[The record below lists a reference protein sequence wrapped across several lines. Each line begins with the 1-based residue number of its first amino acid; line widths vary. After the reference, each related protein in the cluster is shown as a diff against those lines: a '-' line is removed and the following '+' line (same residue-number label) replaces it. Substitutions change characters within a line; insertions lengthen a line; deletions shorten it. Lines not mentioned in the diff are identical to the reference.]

1 MKPDEKKKQ
10 EDAQHTLELHTD
22 NVMILEHDLEKL
34 HKELGSLVGL
44 LQRQME
50 EIDVPFVKAR
60 SAYERAQ
67 RQYERA
73 QKIFFQEEQAFRHS
87 HDIYD
92 RKKASLQRDTDQK
105 RRTLEEA
112 IKKKE
117 NDVRIEK
124 MKVQNAQRGID
135 DLERR

>member
-1 MKPDEKKKQ
+1 MKIDDKKRD
-10 EDAQHTLELHTD
+10 DAQHNLELHTD
-22 NVMILEHDLEKL
+22 NVMILERDLEKL

-60 SAYERAQ
+60 TAYETAQ
-67 RQYERA
+67 RQFERA

-87 HDIYD
+87 HDVYD

-112 IKKKE
+112 IRKKE
-117 NDVRIEK
+117 NDVRLEK
-124 MKVQNAQRGID
+124 MKVQNAQRDID
-135 DLERR
+135 DLSRR